1 MSRVFEETLSE
12 LRDRGIGIH
21 QISMDLY
28 QTPDKRNYVKSPVT
42 PDKNRSCR
50 LYPGTDTF
58 CDFANGNRGGDAVA
72 FVAYVKGLNNW
83 EGAKLLAEHYGLSG
97 ADERSRDE
105 RRRMI
110 QKQKQEEQEKAKRQ
124 QAFHNALFALIN
136 DLKAQEDNYKVA
148 LNKAEIEPFSD
159 LWAYI
164 LNELQ
169 RISYR
174 LDILCCADMG
184 TYRRMKSNSSLGLSS
199 DRPEWLLDALD
210 ILAEE
215 GYFTATAE
223 ELSEIKTQRS
233 FESQRK
239 PGADRRDT
247 IEWK

>member
-50 LYPGTDTF
+50 LYLGTDTF

-110 QKQKQEEQEKAKRQ
+110 QKQEQEKRERAERQ
-124 QAFHNALFALIN
+124 QAFYNALFALIN
-136 DLKAQEDNYKVA
+136 DLKVQEDNYKAA
-148 LNKAEIEPFSD
+148 LNKAEIEPYSD

-164 LNELQ
+164 LDELQ

-184 TYRRMKSNSSLGLSS
+184 TYRRMKPNSNLGLSS

-223 ELSEIKTQRS
+223 ELSEIKAQRN
-233 FESQRK
+233 FELQRK
-239 PGADRRDT
+239 PGTDRRCCLT
-247 IEWK
+247 W

>member
-58 CDFANGNRGGDAVA
+58 CDFANGNRGGDTIA

-97 ADERSRDE
+97 ADERSREE

-164 LNELQ
+164 LNE
-169 RISYR
+169 
-174 LDILCCADMG
+174 
-184 TYRRMKSNSSLGLSS
+184 
-199 DRPEWLLDALD
+199 
-210 ILAEE
+210 
-215 GYFTATAE
+215 
-223 ELSEIKTQRS
+223 
-233 FESQRK
+233 
-239 PGADRRDT
+239 
-247 IEWK
+247 

>member
-58 CDFANGNRGGDAVA
+58 CDFANGNRGGDTIA

-97 ADERSRDE
+97 ADERSREE

-223 ELSEIKTQRS
+223 
-233 FESQRK
+233 
-239 PGADRRDT
+239 
-247 IEWK
+247 